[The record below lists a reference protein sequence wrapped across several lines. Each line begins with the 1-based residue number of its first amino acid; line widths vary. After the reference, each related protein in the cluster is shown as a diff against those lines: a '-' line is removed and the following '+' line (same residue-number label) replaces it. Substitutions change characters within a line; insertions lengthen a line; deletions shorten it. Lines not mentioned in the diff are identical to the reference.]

1 MPINKPKY
9 THQQM
14 QIILSV
20 VTQVIMKLDNMLI
33 DLQQQYKSI
42 TSNAGQLEIE
52 TEIMECKRE
61 MLIFND
67 IKIAMM
73 RKMIEPKQKYSF
85 KLKPYQELSFWLEFA
100 GIMDIANYD
109 GNMIQNIC
117 NNIHQKY
124 A

>member
-1 MPINKPKY
+1 MSTPKPKY

-33 DLQQQYKSI
+33 DLQQQHKNTASG
-42 TSNAGQLEIE
+42 TAQLEID

-73 RKMIEPKQKYSF
+73 RKMIEPKLKYSF

-100 GIMDIANYD
+100 GIMDVANYD